1 MPHCIEKIF
10 DIWFPQERHVN
21 DIRHMFK
28 AIKFWFRRCRFR
40 EGITLSR
47 FIACDVRRDIRI
59 VSVAKI
65 EEGIITGQVRTTNVL
80 YLSKGLIPQPEYETP
95 REIRIDD
102 MWRWTGQR
110 WGGLP
115 NGKSIVEQF
124 DGSEHDWSLFSLT
137 DSHKCHFL
145 TQVKKAKPTH
155 RGLSALI
162 RKKLQRRHSKILF
175 GWLHLPKNFIFHNVE
190 GWTGELQSGHPSWMS
205 MGELILPKS
214 AFQGIL
220 QLI

>member
-1 MPHCIEKIF
+1 
-10 DIWFPQERHVN
+10 VS

-28 AIKFWFRRCRFR
+28 AIKFWFRRCKFR

-124 DGSEHDWSLFSLT
+124 DGSEHD
-137 DSHKCHFL
+137 
-145 TQVKKAKPTH
+145 
-155 RGLSALI
+155 
-162 RKKLQRRHSKILF
+162 
-175 GWLHLPKNFIFHNVE
+175 
-190 GWTGELQSGHPSWMS
+190 
-205 MGELILPKS
+205 
-214 AFQGIL
+214 
-220 QLI
+220 